1 MKQIMVMFTLMI
13 SLLSGCAYDTDLAGK
28 LEEMSVTSI
37 IPFDTGSSAAAD
49 TVTEN
54 EKSEENVMYIKI
66 GKNILT
72 ADLADNSS
80 VEALKEM
87 LADGGITIEM
97 SNYAD
102 FEKVGSLGKSLPRH
116 DEQITTE
123 AGDLVLYQGNSLV
136 IFYDTNSWNYTR
148 IGKIKDVSTDELKD
162 ILGDG
167 DVTITLSLEK

>member
-1 MKQIMVMFTLMI
+1 MKQIMVIFTLMI
-13 SLLSGCAYDTDLAGK
+13 SFLSGCAYDTDFAGK
-28 LEEMSVTSI
+28 LEGMSVTSI
-37 IPFDTGSSAAAD
+37 IPFDTGSSTAAD
-49 TVTEN
+49 TATEN

-72 ADLADNSS
+72 AELADNSS
-80 VEALKEM
+80 VDALKEM
-87 LADGGITIEM
+87 LADGDITIEM

-102 FEKVGSLGKSLPRH
+102 FEKVGSFGKSLPRH

-148 IGKIKDVSTDELKD
+148 IGKIKDVSADELKD